1 MTLGPSPALV
11 AASFADK
18 SMAAQPFRGGHVPA
32 RERRARRDVTDA
44 RSTAMDRRD
53 RQAPR
58 YKDRA
63 AHDKGF
69 AREGEEYRRKMD
81 RIPAPGTD
89 PLQDGPSVRR
99 SAVHTTELP
108 AQIRIADARFR

>member
-44 RSTAMDRRD
+44 RRTAMDRRD
-53 RQAPR
+53 KQAPR
-58 YKDRA
+58 DKDRA
-63 AHDKGF
+63 AHDKGN
-69 AREGEEYRRKMD
+69 ARGGEEHRRTVD
-81 RIPAPGTD
+81 RNPAPGTD
-89 PLQDGPSVRR
+89 PVHGGP
-99 SAVHTTELP
+99 
-108 AQIRIADARFR
+108 QARTGRK